1 MAATETRLLLL
12 GAVSLFE
19 PVNGYQIRRELMS
32 WGVED
37 WAHINPGSIY
47 SSLTTMTKQGLLT
60 RHDLPEGSRE
70 VAVYLSTDAG
80 RHELGRL
87 FGRAL
92 EQVTLLDPLPF
103 HTALS
108 MCVLFP
114 RASVTQHL
122 EVRADA
128 LDRLLEDIG
137 QTRLAVATGLAPPHV
152 ARWMDLHL
160 ELARAERTWLAE
172 LLQEIA
178 AGELAFAG
186 EPFAWHPAPED
197 PSWQLAADRERY
209 RALLGLTDRRVDAP
223 ALTANVTPRHSI
235 QT

>member
-1 MAATETRLLLL
+1 MAATETRLLVL

-32 WGVED
+32 WGVKD

-60 RHDLPEGSRE
+60 RHDLREGGRD

-92 EQVTLLDPLPF
+92 EQVSLLDPLPF

-114 RASVTQHL
+114 RSMVAHHL
-122 EVRADA
+122 EVRAEA
-128 LDRLLEDIG
+128 LDRLLEETE
-137 QTRLAVATGLAPPHV
+137 QSRLAIAAGSAPPHV
-152 ARWMDLHL
+152 ARWVDLHL
-160 ELARAERTWLAE
+160 ELARAERAWLTD
-172 LLQEIA
+172 LLAEIA
-178 AGELAFAG
+178 AGELAFSG
-186 EPFAWHPAPED
+186 EPSAWQPAPDD
-197 PSWQLAADRERY
+197 PGWQLAADRERY
-209 RALLGLTDRRVDAP
+209 RALLGLITHGDESTLTGDA
-223 ALTANVTPRHSI
+223 LSRHAI